1 MTPQEAERRRRQRA
15 QSDPARD
22 REIALHQHRIL
33 SFLDW
38 CWLNNISPAT
48 GRRILKSGRGPAVT
62 RLSTRR
68 IGISIA
74 ANAAWQAARSETDQ
88 GQEARSRAFEGRGQT
103 KLFREQRHHQHQRRD
118 RK

>member
-1 MTPQEAERRRRQRA
+1 MTPQEAERRARQRA
-15 QSDPARD
+15 QSDPIHD
-22 REIALHQHRIL
+22 RELALNQHRIL

-48 GRRILKSGRGPAVT
+48 GRRILKSGRGPAIT

-74 ANAAWQAARSETDQ
+74 ANADWQAARSETK
-88 GQEARSRAFEGRGQT
+88 A
-103 KLFREQRHHQHQRRD
+103 
-118 RK
+118 